1 MWNPRQVSTLAVCL
15 VTSVWAFSL
24 PSTAQEGVELKP
36 PIDKNAASPDVPP
49 HVQSSDK
56 LQEPFP
62 AHTDTDGAHSTEG
75 RPLLRGV
82 AEAASVNG
90 HARLLATTPLTHH
103 RDRSVHFIE
112 LNIKNISDQVVVID
126 ANQAEVRLN
135 GQVFKPCDA
144 KELEHDAKSTLSLG
158 GKLAVAGVTAASLGL
173 AGDIFYEFITPGQNR
188 KRDLGVALGR
198 DGTRHEVEV
207 ENFGKRVLMPGD
219 ETQGWLGFD
228 ADTLPQVES
237 IRVPISYMPP
247 SLPSAVLTVSVDK
260 PVRKI
265 LPSQGN

>member
-1 MWNPRQVSTLAVCL
+1 MWNPRQISTLGLCL
-15 VTSVWAFSL
+15 VTAVWAFSF
-24 PSTAQEGVELKP
+24 PCAGQEGVELKP
-36 PIDKNAASPDVPP
+36 PIDRNAASPDVPA
-49 HVQSSDK
+49 HVQSSDR

-62 AHTDTDGAHSTEG
+62 AHTDKDGTHSTEG
-75 RPLLRGV
+75 RPLLRGA

-135 GQVFKPCDA
+135 GQVFRPCDA
-144 KELEHDAKSTLSLG
+144 KELEHDAQSTLSLG

-260 PVRKI
+260 PARRM